1 MPVNNGNN
9 DKYLDK
15 KGLSYLWTKIKNMF
29 ALKSHTHSISQVSGL
44 QTELNGK
51 VDFIN
56 NDDAQI
62 ASKKSLYVQGVV
74 SAQLI
79 AGTTDST
86 STAVIVG
93 SSSSNLKGAY
103 VKPYG
108 KSSYYEI
115 LDASNYRDYCSLN
128 ALLDNED
135 YTITSPLTI
144 KCEQNWGQLR
154 LRRYSG
160 TEVSVSFGDGEQN
173 VDPVGALGYQNI
185 DSSKLAIY
193 DHYGRQGYGSG
204 KWLNIA
210 TEDYVNERTRGT
222 RCVYYFNGQTENDN
236 YQVYKICTFKG
247 TGDGSNAGALHIT
260 GQIGGWGTQ
269 NYFDFYIKTRDGLK
283 INGWTK
289 INDSSGG
296 TLQNKLLIYKDLGAD
311 TYSLYLSLKGW
322 ATCQIEA
329 TCYDPNWMCTWFSS
343 SLGSYTSS
351 TPNGTYYWN
360 SCSTAS
366 SYADITEL

>member
-56 NDDAQI
+56 NNDAQI

-93 SSSSNLKGAY
+93 SSSSNMKGAY

-115 LDASNYRDYCSLN
+115 LDASNYKNYIYTKAEVDNKLNQKMYYDKNAETAVFEKNGSTDTLYVLKRNKLSEGMGFTVNVYGVGWKEFRLPTDTTGNSILAVESNTIVRKNEVTDSDDNYMGECSVRPSTNGGNHILLN
-128 ALLDNED
+128 LKGINGGSECQFKLD
-135 YTITSPLTI
+135 
-144 KCEQNWGQLR
+144 
-154 LRRYSG
+154 SG
-160 TEVSVSFGDGEQN
+160 GGVSFRYGY
-173 VDPVGALGYQNI
+173 VGVPQSDFI
-185 DSSKLAIY
+185 RLA
-193 DHYGRQGYGSG
+193 S
-204 KWLNIA
+204 
-210 TEDYVNERTRGT
+210 EDYVNNRMRSLNSLSTLNKMS
-222 RCVYYFNGQTENDN
+222 VNNDEVEALN
-236 YQVYKICTFKG
+236 AKIT
-247 TGDGSNAGALHIT
+247 ALEKRIA
-260 GQIGGWGTQ
+260 
-269 NYFDFYIKTRDGLK
+269 DLEA
-283 INGWTK
+283 
-289 INDSSGG
+289 
-296 TLQNKLLIYKDLGAD
+296 KL
-311 TYSLYLSLKGW
+311 T
-322 ATCQIEA
+322 T
-329 TCYDPNWMCTWFSS
+329 
-343 SLGSYTSS
+343 
-351 TPNGTYYWN
+351 
-360 SCSTAS
+360 
-366 SYADITEL
+366 

>member
-115 LDASNYRDYCSLN
+115 LDASNYKTYFN
-128 ALLDNED
+128 PDNFNDTANWLVHLSDRNEVGNGNR
-135 YTITSPLTI
+135 PLV
-144 KCEQNWGQLR
+144 L
-154 LRRYSG
+154 
-160 TEVSVSFGDGEQN
+160 
-173 VDPVGALGYQNI
+173 
-185 DSSKLAIY
+185 
-193 DHYGRQGYGSG
+193 YGSEIKKSNG
-204 KWLNIA
+204 NILVENNRDSDTLYFNRNGAVDELHLLKRQRLTDGMGFTVYMADGSWREFRLPSDGSYGTLA
-210 TEDYVNERTRGT
+210 TEDYVNNRMRSLNSISTLNKMS
-222 RCVYYFNGQTENDN
+222 VNNDEVEALN
-236 YQVYKICTFKG
+236 AKIT
-247 TGDGSNAGALHIT
+247 ALEKRIA
-260 GQIGGWGTQ
+260 
-269 NYFDFYIKTRDGLK
+269 DLEAKL
-283 INGWTK
+283 
-289 INDSSGG
+289 SG
-296 TLQNKLLIYKDLGAD
+296 
-311 TYSLYLSLKGW
+311 
-322 ATCQIEA
+322 
-329 TCYDPNWMCTWFSS
+329 
-343 SLGSYTSS
+343 
-351 TPNGTYYWN
+351 
-360 SCSTAS
+360 
-366 SYADITEL
+366 